1 MLYSFIKFVFNYVQY
16 LFQKKYDKT
25 RYTQRSP
32 ISLFPR
38 YIIPFLYIFISFWLS
53 CHCFFFLIIC
63 KSLNPHHLS
72 LRVVIYINLSLA
84 YFHLLYTRG
93 QSRAVYRNSSFF
105 FFFYNCITT
114 LVLYWWTLDSFSL
127 LLLQVVLQIIFLVH
141 KLFYTFAIILLG

>member
-105 FFFYNCITT
+105 FFFLQLHNYPCPLLMNIGFFQSSAFTG
-114 LVLYWWTLDSFSL
+114 SAANNIFSS
-127 LLLQVVLQIIFLVH
+127 
-141 KLFYTFAIILLG
+141 